1 MVTRQSLRSPAR
13 FVGLYALVELAALAL
28 LIWAV
33 GLGWTLVVVA
43 ATFMAG
49 VLLVASQVRGQLAA
63 ARRAGADPRAAVTD
77 GVLVALGSFLVFLPG
92 LVSTAAGVLMLAPPT
107 RGGMRPLAT
116 AMLTRGVS
124 RRLEGLS
131 WTAGTLWTA
140 GPNPGPYSNG
150 PYGYRDY
157 PNTPHPNTGAGRGD
171 YIDGEVIGEVIE
183 ELPSRR

>member
-13 FVGLYALVELAALAL
+13 YVGLYALVELAALAL
-28 LIWAV
+28 LIWAIGV
-33 GLGWTLVVVA
+33 GWTLVVVA

-63 ARRAGADPRAAVTD
+63 ARRAGTDARAAVTD

-92 LVSTAAGVLMLAPPT
+92 LVSTAAGILMLAPPT

-124 RRLEGLS
+124 RRLAGLS

-140 GPNPGPYSNG
+140 GGPYADS
-150 PYGYRDY
+150 PYADEPFDYRRY
-157 PNTPHPNTGAGRGD
+157 PNTGAGRGD

>member
-13 FVGLYALVELAALAL
+13 YVGLYALVELAALAL
-28 LIWAV
+28 LIWAIGV
-33 GLGWTLVVVA
+33 GWTLVVVA

-63 ARRAGADPRAAVTD
+63 ARRAGIDPRAAVTD

-92 LVSTAAGVLMLAPPT
+92 LVSTAAGILMLAPPT

-124 RRLEGLS
+124 RRLAGLS
-131 WTAGTLWTA
+131 WTAGPNA
-140 GPNPGPYSNG
+140 GPYIDSSYVDAPYANG
-150 PYGYRDY
+150 PYVYRQY
-157 PNTPHPNTGAGRGD
+157 PNTGAGRGD

>member
-150 PYGYRDY
+150 PYG
-157 PNTPHPNTGAGRGD
+157 
-171 YIDGEVIGEVIE
+171 
-183 ELPSRR
+183 